1 MDWKLF
7 WRYALDLAA
16 LFPAAF
22 VCLVPVWEFF
32 SRPGRTALAAAC
44 FLTLGTLGAAAV
56 CAHFRVDSNL
66 LLLPLAA
73 LAFTLYIRAL
83 RGTLNVWRAAFPFF
97 TGIFLLAVCGVL
109 SVLLNARAESANEAP
124 VCLPSTSL
132 IALGLA
138 ALVCAL
144 YALTAS
150 GWMRW
155 LLREYEAERIWRA
168 IWLLPAGYTGA
179 YLISMPRHPQILL
192 TGRVQQL
199 SVLTG
204 LLPLG
209 VYFLFLYLFYCIG
222 RESARNLRL
231 TEENHVLTVESHR
244 YEELRAY
251 MEKTRTLRHD
261 FRQHLRV
268 IAGLSEAGRLD
279 ELQAYLKSYAVELSD
294 ERPVLCANAA
304 VDAIAGYYDAAARRE
319 EIPIDW
325 KLELP
330 QRLPMPE
337 AELCMMLGNLLEN
350 AVRASAVLPPE
361 ERSIRVLLRMLS
373 PGMLGLIVENR
384 YSGVLHREN
393 GKLRSTA
400 HPGSG
405 TIELRSGNGSG
416 TIEDPRTEFPNYDAH
431 VENGTWSVVPRTV
444 TVEWNYAGGGWTARL
459 GNLLLSD
466 EVFASVS
473 ADGTLTLTGV
483 DAEKYQI
490 ADEDASA
497 PSEEPDDITGILA
510 GLTGQ
515 NQTGKLLPFTDVPK
529 SHYAADA
536 IRWAWENG
544 WFSGVSGKRFAPE
557 QGLSRAMLVTVLWR
571 MEGEPRHGISGFTDV
586 LPGGWYE
593 KAVAWAAFS
602 GIVSGTAEGVF
613 SPDAAITREQLAVIL
628 WRYAGSPQPS
638 GSLNGFADAAEVS
651 AYAAEAMAWAVE
663 QGIVTGSN
671 GRLLPKSGATR
682 AQTALM
688 LQRFAA
694 RQAQ

>member
-1 MDWKLF
+1 MG
-7 WRYALDLAA
+7 
-16 LFPAAF
+16 
-22 VCLVPVWEFF
+22 VF

-231 TEENHVLTVESHR
+231 TEENHVLTVESRR

-444 TVEWNYAGGGWTARL
+444 TVEWNYAGGGW
-459 GNLLLSD
+459 
-466 EVFASVS
+466 
-473 ADGTLTLTGV
+473 
-483 DAEKYQI
+483 
-490 ADEDASA
+490 
-497 PSEEPDDITGILA
+497 
-510 GLTGQ
+510 
-515 NQTGKLLPFTDVPK
+515 
-529 SHYAADA
+529 
-536 IRWAWENG
+536 
-544 WFSGVSGKRFAPE
+544 
-557 QGLSRAMLVTVLWR
+557 
-571 MEGEPRHGISGFTDV
+571 
-586 LPGGWYE
+586 YE

-638 GSLNGFADAAEVS
+638 GSLSGFADAGEVS